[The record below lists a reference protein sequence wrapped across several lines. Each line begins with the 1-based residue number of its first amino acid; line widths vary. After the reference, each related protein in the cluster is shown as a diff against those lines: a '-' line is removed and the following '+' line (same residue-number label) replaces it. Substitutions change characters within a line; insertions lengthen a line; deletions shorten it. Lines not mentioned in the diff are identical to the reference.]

1 MKPSHMSVFQA
12 VYCVCY
18 CPVTYPS
25 YMLYVQVEIQSI
37 LGYIAKGMGTGKREE
52 LQGINAIIP

>member
-12 VYCVCY
+12 VYRFCY
-18 CPVTYPS
+18 CPVTCPS
-25 YMLYVQVEIQSI
+25 YILYVQVEIQSI
-37 LGYIAKGMGTGKREE
+37 LGYIAKGMGAGKGEE